1 MNRISHTIDRSRTAR
16 IALMLGL
23 AALGFAVLPVRPALA
38 QSGVPA
44 PPSPADAR
52 LGLPGEQ
59 SHPGADDL
67 SAGRAAAMRGRWQ
80 DALDRFRAVLVEH
93 PNGELADDA
102 TYWIA
107 KSLEAVGE
115 YELAVERV
123 NEFIDRYPNSQLL
136 RDARVVRFEAAEA
149 LVSRG
154 NADYERYLCAE
165 VGPQAPRAP
174 QAPPGI
180 PGQSAVAPPAP
191 DVESDLRM
199 MALDALI
206 GMDPESAW
214 PILQRVVADSSSV
227 ELRVRSVWLLSQVDT
242 DEAFDLL
249 VEMARNDPD
258 SEVRGQALFWVGQS
272 ADHSEQAMGLLI
284 DMLQSAGDEELLGQA
299 LFGLGQSSDP
309 RARQALEGLARD
321 TSKSAEMRGQA
332 LFWLAQQGDS
342 LDMLG
347 EIALN
352 DPDEE
357 LRSQALF
364 GIAQIESQEANE
376 FLLQIARSDAPLEVR
391 SNAIFWLGQRG
402 DERVVDV
409 LIGLWADVDDVEVRN
424 QLLFALAQ
432 TNTEA
437 GVDHLVAVAKNEDED
452 PELRSQAVFWL
463 GQSEHPKAKQ
473 ALIEIIGGGV
483 LAELER

>member
-1 MNRISHTIDRSRTAR
+1 MYRISHTIDRSRTAR
-16 IALMLGL
+16 VALMLGL
-23 AALGFAVLPVRPALA
+23 AAFGFAVLPLRPALA
-38 QSGVPA
+38 QSEVPA

-59 SHPGADDL
+59 SQPGADDL
-67 SAGRAAAMRGRWQ
+67 NAGRAAAMRGRWQ
-80 DALDRFRAVLVEH
+80 DALDRFRAVLAEH

-136 RDARVVRFEAAEA
+136 RDARVVRLEAAEA

-154 NADYERYLCAE
+154 NADYERYLRDEA
-165 VGPQAPRAP
+165 GPQAPP
-174 QAPPGI
+174 APPGL
-180 PGQSAVAPPAP
+180 PGQPAAAPPPP
-191 DVESDLRM
+191 DVESDLRL

-214 PILQRVVADSSSV
+214 PILQRVVADSGSA
-227 ELRVRSVWLLSQVDT
+227 ELRARSVWLLSQVDT

-249 VEMARNDPD
+249 VEMARSDPD

-342 LDMLG
+342 LGMLG

-364 GIAQIESQEANE
+364 GIAQIESEEANE
-376 FLLQIARSDAPLEVR
+376 FLLQIARSDAPMEVR

-437 GVDHLVAVAKNEDED
+437 SVDHLVAVAKNEDED

>member
-1 MNRISHTIDRSRTAR
+1 MYRINQTIDRSRAAR
-16 IALMLGL
+16 VALTLGL
-23 AALGFAVLPVRPALA
+23 VVVGFALLPLQPALA
-38 QSGVPA
+38 QTDLPA
-44 PPSPADAR
+44 PPSPVDAR
-52 LGLPGEQ
+52 RGLPGEQ
-59 SHPGADDL
+59 SQPGADDL
-67 SAGRAAAMRGRWQ
+67 SAGRAAAMRMRW
-80 DALDRFRAVLVEH
+80 DEALDRFRAVLDEH
-93 PNGELADDA
+93 PTGELADDA

-107 KSLEAVGE
+107 VCLEGLGD
-115 YELAVERV
+115 YEQAVELV

-136 RDARVVRFEAAEA
+136 SDARVVRFEAAEA
-149 LVSRG
+149 LVSQG
-154 NADYERYLCAE
+154 NADYERYLRAE
-165 VGPQAPRAP
+165 AAP
-174 QAPPGI
+174 QAPPAPSGI
-180 PGQSAVAPPAP
+180 PGQADAPPPP
-191 DVESDLRM
+191 DVESDLRV

-214 PILQRVVADSSSV
+214 PILQRIVADSDSA
-227 ELRVRSVWLLSQVDT
+227 ELRGRSVWLLSQVGT
-242 DEAFDLL
+242 DEAFDML
-249 VEMARNDPD
+249 VEMARSDPD
-258 SEVRGQALFWVGQS
+258 PEVRGQALFWVGQS
-272 ADHSEQAMGLLI
+272 AGHSEQAMDLLI
-284 DMLQSAGDEELLGQA
+284 DMLQSATDDELLEQA

-321 TSKSAEMRGQA
+321 ASKPAEMRGQA
-332 LFWLAQQGDS
+332 LFWLGQQGDS

-364 GIAQIESQEANE
+364 GIAQIESEEANE
-376 FLLQIARSDAPLEVR
+376 FLLQIARSDAPVEVR

-402 DERVVDV
+402 DERAIDV
-409 LIGLWADVDDVEVRN
+409 LIGLWADVDDVEIRN

-437 GVDHLVAVAKNEDED
+437 GVDHLVAVAKDEDED

-473 ALIEIIGGGV
+473 ALLDIIGGGV